1 MRSWMKGA
9 VAATTLLIAGSA
21 SADEP
26 KQEPAAGT
34 NASSTPT
41 TASTTTVTSAD
52 NATVTPSGT
61 MSAPPTRETM
71 TLYQSVRPNKAYL
84 YTGGALFLGSYAT
97 TATLTGIAANE
108 DRPNVDRNLYIP
120 VVGPWLHLADDGKT
134 AGNST
139 ADTILVAGS
148 GILQGAGVAMIIA
161 SFFVPERVPAATIQ
175 AGDVKMRVTPMSMGR
190 AGSGLAAVGTF

>member
-9 VAATTLLIAGSA
+9 VVATTLLTAVSA
-21 SADEP
+21 SADEA
-26 KQEPAAGT
+26 KSQAAT
-34 NASSTPT
+34 ETTASNTAT
-41 TASTTTVTSAD
+41 AASTTTVTSAD

-61 MSAPPTRETM
+61 MSAPPTRETT

-97 TATLTGIAANE
+97 TATLTGVAANE

-120 VVGPWLHLADDGKT
+120 VIGPWLHLADDGKT

-148 GILQGAGVAMIIA
+148 GVIQGAGIAMIIA
-161 SFFVPERVPAATIQ
+161 SFLIPEKVPAATIQ
-175 AGDVKMRVTPMSMGR
+175 AGNVKMHVTPMSMGR
-190 AGSGLAAVGTF
+190 AGSGLGAVGTF